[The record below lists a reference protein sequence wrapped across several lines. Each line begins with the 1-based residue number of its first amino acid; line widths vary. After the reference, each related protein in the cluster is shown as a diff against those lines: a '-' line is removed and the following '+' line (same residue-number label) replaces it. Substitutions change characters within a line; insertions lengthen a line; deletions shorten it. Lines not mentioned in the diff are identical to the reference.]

1 LINNKFETEAE
12 NMSANQQR
20 WMGGII
26 LLGGSALL
34 ASFLFQSNEQK
45 SAPTQQLAPV
55 GKTLNLNPI
64 HRLGAPTRPA
74 DGTSEGTTDGVDS
87 GGADN
92 GVVSNRSGADEA
104 SGTEQPVQLTP
115 LAVDVDTERKLL
127 AAQHQMRE
135 KNVAEQEARTAEF
148 LARQQQAE
156 ANSARRVAAEQ
167 AARLEARQARNDA
180 RNTTDPAMPDAN
192 IAADDPA
199 QAAALSR
206 HQADQEKAERSQ
218 LRVQKYEAIN
228 DRAKDT
234 LAQAVER
241 TAKAK
246 ENRESAQKAQIQA
259 DKDRHIQAMKDRQE
273 KLAQEKQEKH
283 DAEEAK
289 HELEVKQQKDK
300 LQQEKEQL
308 HQEKQAKLDAAAAK
322 LSDEKAAK
330 LKILQA
336 EKAERAK
343 LRDDTTAAG
352 DAKKAAIQ
360 AEVEKNKKE
369 AAILQA
375 KLDKLNAANHSKSS
389 TAQDAQ
395 KAKDTARARA
405 LLNDDEPAPV
415 TPSVAPTTLVMVQI
429 AMAESQAKA
438 DAMVAQLRA
447 KGYKVRTS
455 TTNKGV
461 RVLVGPEKDAAAA
474 SAIKHKIEQDG
485 SLKIKGAWV
494 SNWQP
499 PTS

>member
-1 LINNKFETEAE
+1 
-12 NMSANQQR
+12 
-20 WMGGII
+20 
-26 LLGGSALL
+26 
-34 ASFLFQSNEQK
+34 
-45 SAPTQQLAPV
+45 V
-55 GKTLNLNPI
+55 
-64 HRLGAPTRPA
+64 H
-74 DGTSEGTTDGVDS
+74 
-87 GGADN
+87 
-92 GVVSNRSGADEA
+92 
-104 SGTEQPVQLTP
+104 LTP
-115 LAVDVDTERKLL
+115 LAVDVDPERKLL

-206 HQADQEKAERSQ
+206 HQADLEKAERSQ

-246 ENRESAQKAQIQA
+246 ESRESAQKAQIQA
-259 DKDRHIQAMKDRQE
+259 DKDRHLQAMRDRQE
-273 KLAQEKQEKH
+273 KLAKEKQEKQ
-283 DAEEAK
+283 DAEEEK
-289 HELEVKQQKDK
+289 HDLEVKQQKEK
-300 LQQEKEQL
+300 LQ
-308 HQEKQAKLDAAAAK
+308 QEKQAKLDAAAAK
-322 LSDEKAAK
+322 LNDEKAAK

-438 DAMVAQLRA
+438 DAIVAQLRA

-455 TTNKGV
+455 STNKGV

>member
-1 LINNKFETEAE
+1 
-12 NMSANQQR
+12 MSANQQR

-34 ASFLFQSNEQK
+34 ASFLFQGNGQK
-45 SAPTQQLAPV
+45 GAPTQQVAPV
-55 GKTLNLNPI
+55 DKTLNLDPI
-64 HRLGAPTRPA
+64 HRLKAPDRP
-74 DGTSEGTTDGVDS
+74 VD
-87 GGADN
+87 GADN
-92 GVVSNRSGADEA
+92 SAISNQSVSGNTTGD
-104 SGTEQPVQLTP
+104 QPVQLTP

-127 AAQHQMRE
+127 AAQHEMRE

-167 AARLEARQARNDA
+167 AARLEARRAKDA
-180 RNTTDPAMPDAN
+180 ALSSSTDPAMPDAN
-192 IAADDPA
+192 IAAGDDPV
-199 QAAALSR
+199 QTAALKR
-206 HQADQEKAERSQ
+206 RQADQDQAEQSK
-218 LRVQKYEAIN
+218 LRVQKLDAVNES
-228 DRAKDT
+228 AKDT
-234 LAQAVER
+234 LAQAVAR

-246 ENRESAQKAQIQA
+246 AEREAAQKAQIQA
-259 DKDRHIQAMKDRQE
+259 DNERHLQAAKERQE
-273 KLAQEKQEKH
+273 KLAKEKQAKH
-283 DAEEAK
+283 DAEVAQRELEAK
-289 HELEVKQQKDK
+289 QKKEK
-300 LQQEKEQL
+300 LA
-308 HQEKQAKLDAAAAK
+308 QEKQAKLDAAAAK
-322 LSDEKAAK
+322 LSEEKAAK

-343 LRDDTTAAG
+343 LRGDTSAASDD
-352 DAKKAAIQ
+352 KKAALQ

-375 KLDKLNAANHSKSS
+375 KLDKLNAASKGKSA
-389 TAQDAQ
+389 TQDTQ

-405 LLNDDEPAPV
+405 LLNDDDDKPTPAAAPV
-415 TPSVAPTTLVMVQI
+415 AAHTLVMVQV

-455 TTNKGV
+455 STNKGV

-485 SLKIKGAWV
+485 SLNVKGAWV

>member
-1 LINNKFETEAE
+1 
-12 NMSANQQR
+12 MSANQQR

-34 ASFLFQSNEQK
+34 ASFLFQGSGQK
-45 SAPTQQLAPV
+45 NTPTQQVAPV
-55 GKTLNLNPI
+55 DKTLNLDPT
-64 HRLGAPTRPA
+64 HRLGAPTRP
-74 DGTSEGTTDGVDS
+74 VD
-87 GGADN
+87 GADN
-92 GVVSNRSGADEA
+92 SAISNQSVAGNAAGD
-104 SGTEQPVQLTP
+104 QPVQLTP
-115 LAVDVDTERKLL
+115 LAVDVETEKKLL
-127 AAQHQMRE
+127 AAQHEMRE

-167 AARLEARQARNDA
+167 AARLEARRAKDDA
-180 RNTTDPAMPDAN
+180 LSSTDPAMPDAN
-192 IAADDPA
+192 IAAGDDPV
-199 QAAALSR
+199 QAAALKR
-206 HQADQEKAERSQ
+206 RQADQDKAEQSK
-218 LRVQKYEAIN
+218 LRVQKLDAIN
-228 DRAKDT
+228 DSAKET

-246 ENRESAQKAQIQA
+246 ADREAAQKAQIQA
-259 DKDRHIQAMKDRQE
+259 DNERHLQAAKERQE
-273 KLAQEKQEKH
+273 KLAKEKQAKH
-283 DAEEAK
+283 DAEVAQ
-289 HELEVKQQKDK
+289 HELEVKQKKEK
-300 LQQEKEQL
+300 LAE
-308 HQEKQAKLDAAAAK
+308 EKQAKLDAAVAK
-322 LSDEKAAK
+322 LNDEKAAK

-343 LRDDTTAAG
+343 LRGDTTVAS
-352 DAKKAAIQ
+352 DDKKAALQ

-375 KLDKLNAANHSKSS
+375 KLDKLNAANKDKS
-389 TAQDAQ
+389 TTQDTQ
-395 KAKDTARARA
+395 KAKNTARARA
-405 LLNDDEPAPV
+405 LLNDDDDKPALATPPV
-415 TPSVAPTTLVMVQI
+415 AAHTLVMVQV

-455 TTNKGV
+455 STNKGV

-485 SLKIKGAWV
+485 SLNVKGAWV

>member
-1 LINNKFETEAE
+1 
-12 NMSANQQR
+12 MSANQQR

-34 ASFLFQSNEQK
+34 ASFLFQGNGQK
-45 SAPTQQLAPV
+45 NAPTQQVAPV
-55 GKTLNLNPI
+55 DKTLNLDPT
-64 HRLGAPTRPA
+64 HRLKAPNRSM
-74 DGTSEGTTDGVDS
+74 DGT
-87 GGADN
+87 DN
-92 GVVSNRSGADEA
+92 STISNQSVGDNATPDQ
-104 SGTEQPVQLTP
+104 SVQLTP

-127 AAQHQMRE
+127 AAQHEMRE

-167 AARLEARQARNDA
+167 AARLEARRAKDA
-180 RNTTDPAMPDAN
+180 ALSSTDPAMPDAN
-192 IAADDPA
+192 IAAGDDPV
-199 QAAALSR
+199 QAAALKR
-206 HQADQEKAERSQ
+206 RQADQDQAEQSK
-218 LRVQKYEAIN
+218 LRVQKLEAIN
-228 DRAKDT
+228 DSAKDT

-246 ENRESAQKAQIQA
+246 ADREAAQKAQIQA
-259 DKDRHIQAMKDRQE
+259 DNERHLQAAKERQE
-273 KLAQEKQEKH
+273 KLAKEKQAKH
-283 DAEEAK
+283 DAEVAQRELEAK
-289 HELEVKQQKDK
+289 QKK
-300 LQQEKEQL
+300 EKFA
-308 HQEKQAKLDAAAAK
+308 QEKQAKLDAAAAK
-322 LSDEKAAK
+322 LNEEKAAK

-343 LRDDTTAAG
+343 LRGDTSAASN
-352 DAKKAAIQ
+352 DKKAALQ

-375 KLDKLNAANHSKSS
+375 KLDKLNAASKDKSV
-389 TAQDAQ
+389 TQDTQ

-405 LLNDDEPAPV
+405 LLNDDDDKPAPA
-415 TPSVAPTTLVMVQI
+415 TPPVAPHTLVMVQV

-455 TTNKGV
+455 STNKGV

-474 SAIKHKIEQDG
+474 SATKHKIEQDG
-485 SLKIKGAWV
+485 SLNVKGAWV

>member
-1 LINNKFETEAE
+1 
-12 NMSANQQR
+12 MSANQQR

-34 ASFLFQSNEQK
+34 ASFLFQGNGQK
-45 SAPTQQLAPV
+45 NAPIQQVAPV
-55 GKTLNLNPI
+55 DKTLNLDPT
-64 HRLGAPTRPA
+64 HRFSAPTRPV
-74 DGTSEGTTDGVDS
+74 DGVDS
-87 GGADN
+87 GA
-92 GVVSNRSGADEA
+92 VSNQSVAGSD
-104 SGTEQPVQLTP
+104 QPVQLTP
-115 LAVDVDTERKLL
+115 LAVDVETEKKLL
-127 AAQHQMRE
+127 AAQHDMRE

-167 AARLEARQARNDA
+167 AARLEARRAKDNA
-180 RNTTDPAMPDAN
+180 LSSTDPAMPDAN
-192 IAADDPA
+192 IAAGDDPV
-199 QAAALSR
+199 QAAALKR
-206 HQADQEKAERSQ
+206 RQAHEDQAEQSK
-218 LRVQKYEAIN
+218 LRVQKLDAIN
-228 DRAKDT
+228 DSAKDT
-234 LAQAVER
+234 LAQAVAR

-246 ENRESAQKAQIQA
+246 ADRETAQKAQIQA
-259 DKDRHIQAMKDRQE
+259 DNERHLQAAKDRQE
-273 KLAQEKQEKH
+273 KLAKEKQAKH
-283 DAEEAK
+283 DAEVAQ
-289 HELEVKQQKDK
+289 HELEVKQKKEK
-300 LQQEKEQL
+300 LAE
-308 HQEKQAKLDAAAAK
+308 EKQAKLDAAVAK
-322 LSDEKAAK
+322 LNDEKAAK

-343 LRDDTTAAG
+343 LRGDTSAASDD
-352 DAKKAAIQ
+352 KKAALQ

-375 KLDKLNAANHSKSS
+375 KLDKLNAASKDKS
-389 TAQDAQ
+389 TTQDAQ

-405 LLNDDEPAPV
+405 LLNDDDDKSTPAKTPV
-415 TPSVAPTTLVMVQI
+415 AAHTLVMVQV

-455 TTNKGV
+455 STNKGV

-485 SLKIKGAWV
+485 SLNVKGAWV

>member
-1 LINNKFETEAE
+1 
-12 NMSANQQR
+12 MSANQQR

-34 ASFLFQSNEQK
+34 ASFLFQGNGQK
-45 SAPTQQLAPV
+45 NAPTPQVAPV
-55 GKTLNLNPI
+55 DKTLNLDPT
-64 HRLGAPTRPA
+64 HRLKAPNRPT
-74 DGTSEGTTDGVDS
+74 DGT
-87 GGADN
+87 DN
-92 GVVSNRSGADEA
+92 SAISNQSVGDNATSDQ
-104 SGTEQPVQLTP
+104 SVQLTP

-127 AAQHQMRE
+127 AAQHEMRE

-167 AARLEARQARNDA
+167 AARLEARRAKDA
-180 RNTTDPAMPDAN
+180 ALSSTDPAMPDAN
-192 IAADDPA
+192 IAAGDDPV
-199 QAAALSR
+199 QAAALKR
-206 HQADQEKAERSQ
+206 RQADQDQAEQSK
-218 LRVQKYEAIN
+218 LRVQKLEAIN
-228 DRAKDT
+228 DSAKDT

-246 ENRESAQKAQIQA
+246 ADREAAQKAQIQA
-259 DKDRHIQAMKDRQE
+259 DNERHLQAAKERQE
-273 KLAQEKQEKH
+273 KLAKEKQAKH
-283 DAEEAK
+283 DAEVAQRELEAK
-289 HELEVKQQKDK
+289 QKKEK
-300 LQQEKEQL
+300 LA
-308 HQEKQAKLDAAAAK
+308 QEKQAKLDAAAAK
-322 LSDEKAAK
+322 LNEEKAAK

-343 LRDDTTAAG
+343 LRGDTSAASN
-352 DAKKAAIQ
+352 DKKAALQ

-375 KLDKLNAANHSKSS
+375 KLDKLNAASKDKSV
-389 TAQDAQ
+389 TQDTQ

-405 LLNDDEPAPV
+405 LLNDDDDKPAPA
-415 TPSVAPTTLVMVQI
+415 TPSVAAHTLVMVQV

-455 TTNKGV
+455 STNKGV

-474 SAIKHKIEQDG
+474 SATKHKIEQDG
-485 SLKIKGAWV
+485 SLNVKGAWV

>member
-1 LINNKFETEAE
+1 
-12 NMSANQQR
+12 MSANQQR

-34 ASFLFQSNEQK
+34 ASFLFQSNGQK
-45 SAPTQQLAPV
+45 SSPTQQLAPV

-64 HRLGAPTRPA
+64 HRLSVPTRPA
-74 DGTSEGTTDGVDS
+74 DGTSDGVDN
-87 GGADN
+87 GGTDN

-104 SGTEQPVQLTP
+104 SGTDQPVQLTP

-206 HQADQEKAERSQ
+206 HQADLEKAERSQ

-246 ENRESAQKAQIQA
+246 ESRESAQKAQIQA
-259 DKDRHIQAMKDRQE
+259 DKDRHLQAMRDRQE
-273 KLAQEKQEKH
+273 KLAKEKQEKQ
-283 DAEEAK
+283 DAEEEK
-289 HELEVKQQKDK
+289 HDLEVKQQKEK
-300 LQQEKEQL
+300 LQ
-308 HQEKQAKLDAAAAK
+308 QEKQAKLDAAAAK
-322 LSDEKAAK
+322 LNDEKAAK